1 MEMQNKIINDY
12 KIYFLSIFPQWQE
25 EPYDLILKLVNLN
38 DINSIKFLV
47 ENADQI
53 FSMKNYSLSSEDI
66 IANYSNIIGRLNR
79 VDLLNSDIE
88 LDYTEIVNG
97 AIEGKNYNMFLY
109 GFEKIEDELI
119 NGEITQ
125 FIELAAAN
133 QNLEVLKY
141 LFDSHGD
148 EFYGFEESLLY
159 IAISDNLTDTLRFL
173 VEEGISTLDSLK
185 HMASKGK
192 FKNDKNLMNFI
203 QSYTILGKRKTREE
217 HMEIIPKRQRIV

>member
-1 MEMQNKIINDY
+1 MEVESRNNYNTYFTSLVPNWKI
-12 KIYFLSIFPQWQE
+12 KT
-25 EPYDLILKLVNLN
+25 YDLISKLVNLN
-38 DINSIKFLV
+38 DINSITFLI
-47 ENADQI
+47 ENADEI
-53 FSMKNYSLSSEDI
+53 FSTKNYSLSSDDI
-66 IANYSNIIGRLNR
+66 IANYSNIIGRFNR

-88 LDYTEIVNG
+88 LDYTELVNG

-109 GFEKIEDELI
+109 GFEKIEDELS

-125 FIELAAAN
+125 FIELAAVN

-141 LFDSHGD
+141 LFDSHAT

-173 VEEGISTLDSLK
+173 VEEGISSLDSLK
-185 HMASKGK
+185 HMASKGE

-203 QSYTILGKRKTREE
+203 QSYSILGKRKRKEE
-217 HMEIIPKRQRIV
+217 YMEIIPKRQRTM